1 MVLLETGISRS
12 ELLGLKWDD
21 IDWKESVM
29 YINQGTVNL
38 KDPKDGKYKT
48 ISDGLKNSY
57 RKRVIPI
64 SRKLLN
70 RLLDKPCIIQV
81 RGQKIHTEYV
91 FHNSVGKVY
100 NPKIWIKCEYNG
112 FMQDMH
118 EEIGIKILHCHELR
132 HTRATLLK
140 DNGVDLFSIAKLMGH
155 SNLDMLSKR
164 YAHNNVETLKKALG
178 MDQEE

>member
-1 MVLLETGISRS
+1 
-12 ELLGLKWDD
+12 
-21 IDWKESVM
+21 
-29 YINQGTVNL
+29 
-38 KDPKDGKYKT
+38 
-48 ISDGLKNSY
+48 
-57 RKRVIPI
+57 
-64 SRKLLN
+64 
-70 RLLDKPCIIQV
+70 
-81 RGQKIHTEYV
+81 
-91 FHNSVGKVY
+91 
-100 NPKIWIKCEYNG
+100 
-112 FMQDMH
+112 MQDMH